1 MLLAVSLFAEIL
13 WNAGTLPEW
22 MQCVIVGLVVLMAV
36 SIVALQLAKCLPGMR
51 SKLFVTLPLGRC

>member
-13 WNAGTLPEW
+13 GNAGTLPEW